1 MTRPSAVRLSLLA
14 ILVAVVAA
22 STACKGEEKPKP
34 AAAPAFQVTSLD
46 TLKSYRYASEIV
58 VSAEALDPKDAQAL
72 LQGSGLSVKATGV
85 RVTPDRHQA
94 TIAADL
100 GFIKANIE
108 TIRIGQEQWSREP
121 QGTWQ
126 RGATGAASLLATQ
139 DFSPQGLFFG
149 PAGPSAEE
157 LTRRLGPRTY
167 SDATVGGVAARQY
180 TFDRQGFEGV
190 FGTQSAVPESAAN
203 VTTRAEV
210 WFAKERGVLLRVLIT
225 GTTPQQKEVL
235 RVDVQVSDVDAA
247 SNTVEP
253 PR

>member
-1 MTRPSAVRLSLLA
+1 MTRPSVARLSLLA
-14 ILVAVVAA
+14 VLMAVTVVAV
-22 STACKGEEKPKP
+22 ACRGAEKPKP
-34 AAAPAFQVTSLD
+34 VAAPAFRVTSLD
-46 TLKSYRYASEIV
+46 AVASYRYASEIV
-58 VSAEALDPKDAQAL
+58 VSTEALDPRDAQAL

-85 RVTPDRHQA
+85 RVAPDRHQA

-108 TIRIGQEQWSREP
+108 TVRVGQEQWSREP

-149 PAGPSAEE
+149 PAGTSAEE
-157 LTRRLGPRTY
+157 LTRRLGPRPFVQER
-167 SDATVGGVAARQY
+167 AAGLAARKY
-180 TFDRQGFEGV
+180 TFDRQAFEEV

-203 VTTRAEV
+203 VTTQAVV
-210 WFAKERGVLLRVLIT
+210 WFAEERGVLLRVLIT